1 MKIIC
6 GFDRPSFFLFRMP
19 WLLKLWIDAATA
31 FAAQLLGDSLK
42 TVHWT
47 VFACKAGRS
56 LPFYILFLLKIN
68 KRTVPAL
75 TCPYNYRHRMMT
87 ILFLLQAWHGY
98 RWNSSCRKSV
108 FSDLPWPTICVWFRT
123 LFLESFSEL
132 RFRLCFFILN
142 GNFIF
147 FLTRK
152 TVFSKKTALS
162 CIFFR
167 ISIDNLGPY
176 MC

>member
-1 MKIIC
+1 MKTIC
-6 GFDRPSFFLFRMP
+6 GLDRLSFFLSQMP

-31 FAAQLLGDSLK
+31 
-42 TVHWT
+42 
-47 VFACKAGRS
+47 
-56 LPFYILFLLKIN
+56 PFYILFLLKIN

-75 TCPYNYRHRMMT
+75 TCPYNYRHRMMI

-108 FSDLPWPTICVWFRT
+108 F
-123 LFLESFSEL
+123 
-132 RFRLCFFILN
+132 RFAVTDYMCLIQDAFPGIFFWIAIQALLFILN

>member
-1 MKIIC
+1 MRL
-6 GFDRPSFFLFRMP
+6 RPPLILSVLDAVTSWALNRRCHCAFFIF
-19 WLLKLWIDAATA
+19 
-31 FAAQLLGDSLK
+31 
-42 TVHWT
+42 
-47 VFACKAGRS
+47 
-56 LPFYILFLLKIN
+56 LFLLKIN

-75 TCPYNYRHRMMT
+75 TCPYNYRHRMMI

-108 FSDLPWPTICVWFRT
+108 FSGLPWPTICVWFRT
-123 LFLESFSEL
+123 LFLESFFEL

-147 FLTRK
+147 FSQERL
-152 TVFSKKTALS
+152 FFLKKTAPS
-162 CIFFR
+162 CIFFG

-176 MC
+176 MCYTFFILTKRL

>member
-1 MKIIC
+1 MKTIC
-6 GFDRPSFFLFRMP
+6 GLDRPSFFLFRMP
-19 WLLKLWIDAATA
+19 WLLEPWIDAATA
-31 FAAQLLGDSLK
+31 
-42 TVHWT
+42 
-47 VFACKAGRS
+47 
-56 LPFYILFLLKIN
+56 PFYILFLLKIN

-75 TCPYNYRHRMMT
+75 TCPYNYRHRMMI

-142 GNFIF
+142 GSTIF
-147 FLTRK
+147 LKKRRLPEKDSLKWSFFEDSYWQVGALYVLGDTAY
-152 TVFSKKTALS
+152 FPSKH
-162 CIFFR
+162 
-167 ISIDNLGPY
+167 ISLYIT
-176 MC
+176 M

>member
-1 MKIIC
+1 MRL
-6 GFDRPSFFLFRMP
+6 RPPLILSVPDAVTSWALNRRCHCAFFIF
-19 WLLKLWIDAATA
+19 
-31 FAAQLLGDSLK
+31 
-42 TVHWT
+42 
-47 VFACKAGRS
+47 
-56 LPFYILFLLKIN
+56 LFLLKIN

-98 RWNSSCRKSV
+98 RWNSSCRKPV
-108 FSDLPWPTICVWFRT
+108 FSGLPWPTICVWYRT

-147 FLTRK
+147 FSQERL
-152 TVFSKKTALS
+152 FFLKKTALS
-162 CIFFR
+162 CFFLELVLTTWGL
-167 ISIDNLGPY
+167 ICV
-176 MC
+176 MA

>member
-6 GFDRPSFFLFRMP
+6 GFDRLSFFLSQMP
-19 WLLKLWIDAATA
+19 WLLEPWIDAATA
-31 FAAQLLGDSLK
+31 
-42 TVHWT
+42 
-47 VFACKAGRS
+47 
-56 LPFYILFLLKIN
+56 PFYILFLLKIN

-108 FSDLPWPTICVWFRT
+108 FRFAVTDYMCLIQDAFPGIFFWIAIQALLFYFERDLY
-123 LFLESFSEL
+123 
-132 RFRLCFFILN
+132 
-142 GNFIF
+142 F

>member
-1 MKIIC
+1 MKTIC
-6 GFDRPSFFLFRMP
+6 GLDRLSFFLSQMP
-19 WLLKLWIDAATA
+19 WLLELWIEAAT
-31 FAAQLLGDSLK
+31 
-42 TVHWT
+42 V
-47 VFACKAGRS
+47 
-56 LPFYILFLLKIN
+56 PFYILFLLKIN

-108 FSDLPWPTICVWFRT
+108 FSGLPWPTICVWFRT
-123 LFLESFSEL
+123 LFLESFLNCDTGFAFYFEREL
-132 RFRLCFFILN
+132 Y
-142 GNFIF
+142 F

-162 CIFFR
+162 CIYFR

>member
-1 MKIIC
+1 MKTIC
-6 GFDRPSFFLFRMP
+6 GFDRLSFFLFRMP
-19 WLLKLWIDAATA
+19 WLLEPWIDAATA
-31 FAAQLLGDSLK
+31 
-42 TVHWT
+42 
-47 VFACKAGRS
+47 
-56 LPFYILFLLKIN
+56 PFYILFLLKIN

-108 FSDLPWPTICVWFRT
+108 FQVCRDRLYVFDSGRFSWN
-123 LFLESFSEL
+123 LFLNCDTGFAFYFEREL
-132 RFRLCFFILN
+132 Y
-142 GNFIF
+142 F

-162 CIFFR
+162 YIFFR

-176 MC
+176 MCYTIILIYSHSL